1 MSQQLW
7 AGIDAGKSEHYC
19 VVVDAE
25 GKRVFSPRVAND
37 EQLPGELISVTAQ
50 ADGGEVTRAIDLAGG
65 GAALLITLLLQG

>member
-7 AGIDAGKSEHYC
+7 AGVDAGKSEHYC

-25 GKRVFSPRVAND
+25 GKRVFSQRVAND
-37 EQLPGELISVTAQ
+37 EALVGELISVTAQ
-50 ADGGEVTRAIDLAGG
+50 ANGGEVTWAIDLAGG